1 MELSNE
7 LKKTLQ
13 ETQKQLHGYARRH
26 YMANIVETMFAGKP
40 SHAERELG
48 WNRVTL
54 RKARRELQG
63 GFCYIDQYQQRG
75 RKKSE
80 AHLPNLLDDIRAI
93 VDSQSQIDPSFRTQR
108 LYTRLSAAAVRQQ
121 LIQQK
126 GYPDDAL
133 PTAATISS
141 KLNGLGYRLRTV
153 QKSRPQKNGG
163 NGCDLCPA

>member
-1 MELSNE
+1 MALTDEVKQLLN
-7 LKKTLQ
+7 

-26 YMANIVETMFAGKP
+26 YMAKIVEAVFAGKP

-80 AHLPNLLDDIRAI
+80 EHLPHLLDDIRAI
-93 VDSQSQIDPSFRTQR
+93 VDSQSQTDPSFRTQR
-108 LYTRLSAAAVRQQ
+108 LYTRLSAAEVRQQ
-121 LIQQK
+121 LLKQK
-126 GYPDDAL
+126 GYRDDEL

-153 QKSRPQKNGG
+153 QKSRPQKNG
-163 NGCDLCPA
+163 